1 MRSLGSEGVAAVARA
16 SGASTLLGRV
26 TTTSAP
32 PPGRGRSRKVP
43 PDDWASAR
51 ANANSISPPPALCV
65 KRNGVTRRCSA
76 STESGVPESHK
87 EIVSEGPVSLTAMRS
102 SRGGWLSRNR
112 RSANTNSFITIYV
125 RCAMW
130 QATFG
135 GSEAR
140 GGGRREDRR
149 RSSAARR
156 RALSAD
162 DRPDERANQ
171 RPEAERDPEFH
182 GAPI

>member
-65 KRNGVTRRCSA
+65 KRNGVTR
-76 STESGVPESHK
+76 
-87 EIVSEGPVSLTAMRS
+87 SEEHTSELQSPCNLVCRLLLEKKKKTHTHAHNAQ
-102 SRGGWLSRNR
+102 SRR
-112 RSANTNSFITIYV
+112 
-125 RCAMW
+125 
-130 QATFG
+130 
-135 GSEAR
+135 
-140 GGGRREDRR
+140 
-149 RSSAARR
+149 
-156 RALSAD
+156 
-162 DRPDERANQ
+162 
-171 RPEAERDPEFH
+171 
-182 GAPI
+182 